1 MKKAR
6 FAPGTLK
13 APRRRTAPHLGAED
27 RLAALQRSGL
37 LDGIP
42 EDDVDRLTRLVTTIL
57 HAPMALVLLVDAH
70 CQILKSHIGLP
81 EPWASA
87 GEMPLSHSFC
97 QHVVA
102 SGKPLVIA
110 DARRRPLVRDSPAIP
125 DLGMV
130 AYAGVPL
137 CTAEGHVLGCFCV
150 VDHQPR
156 AWTAR
161 DVAILHD
168 LAASVITEIELGQ
181 ALREARGA
189 RAQADIE
196 RTSLQ
201 VVIEQ
206 RDEFLSSAAHD
217 LKTPL
222 TSVRGYAQLAQRRLR
237 QLNGV
242 DTQPVAEQIE
252 RIVDAAGRMLGLI
265 NDFMD
270 VTRGE
275 MGVAIRLDRAPT
287 DLVALVRGVV
297 QQHQGTTAHRFRLET
312 PDALGA
318 EVDAERVER
327 VLNNLLS
334 NALKYSPDG
343 SEVTV
348 RVDTTSGDERDEER
362 EEREGHSATITVR
375 DQGFGI
381 PADDLPRVGDRF
393 HRGANVVG
401 RVGGTGVGLASA
413 RRIVADHG
421 GTLTVASAG
430 EGQGTTVSVLFPLGP
445 LRGPHDDTTLSSD
458 SPQG

>member
-1 MKKAR
+1 MKKGRA
-6 FAPGTLK
+6 ALGTPR
-13 APRRRTAPHLGAED
+13 APRRPVAPYLGDEN

-37 LDGIP
+37 LDSVP
-42 EDDVDRLTRLVTTIL
+42 EENFDRLTRLVTTIL
-57 HAPMALVLLVDAH
+57 HAPMALVSLVDADR
-70 CQILKSHIGLP
+70 QVLKSHVGLP

-87 GEMPLSHSFC
+87 GEIPLSHSFC
-97 QHVVA
+97 QQVVA

-110 DARRRPLVRDSPAIP
+110 DARQHPQVRDSPAIP
-125 DLGMV
+125 DLGIV

-137 CTAEGHVLGCFCV
+137 RTAEGHVLGSFCV
-150 VDHQPR
+150 ADHQPR
-156 AWTAR
+156 EWTAR

-168 LAASVITEIELGQ
+168 LAASVMTEIELGQ
-181 ALREARGA
+181 ALREAR
-189 RAQADIE
+189 AQADVE

-201 VVIEQ
+201 AVMEQ

-217 LKTPL
+217 IKTPL
-222 TSVRGYAQLAQRRLR
+222 TSVRGYAQLAQRRLHR
-237 QLNGV
+237 LDGV

-287 DLVALVRGVV
+287 DLVALVRSVV

-348 RVDTTSGDERDEER
+348 RVDVDTASGDERHEG
-362 EEREGHSATITVR
+362 REGHSATITVR

-430 EGQGTTVSVLFPLGP
+430 EGQGTTVSVLLPL
-445 LRGPHDDTTLSSD
+445 HDPGERSNGKTIVSNVTE
-458 SPQG
+458 G

>member
-6 FAPGTLK
+6 SAPGTLR
-13 APRRRTAPHLGAED
+13 APRRPVAPHLGAEN

-37 LDGIP
+37 LDGVP
-42 EDDVDRLTRLVTTIL
+42 EEDFDRLTRLVTTIL
-57 HAPMALVLLVDAH
+57 HAPMALVSLVDADR
-70 CQILKSHIGLP
+70 QILKSHVGLP

-87 GEMPLSHSFC
+87 GEIPLSHSFC
-97 QHVVA
+97 QHIVA
-102 SGKPLVIA
+102 LGKPLVIA
-110 DARRRPLVRDSPAIP
+110 DARQHPLVRDSPAIP

-137 CTAEGHVLGCFCV
+137 RTAEGHVLGSFCV
-150 VDHQPR
+150 ADHQPR
-156 AWTAR
+156 EWTAR

-168 LAASVITEIELGQ
+168 LAASVMTEIELGQ
-181 ALREARGA
+181 ALREAREA
-189 RAQADIE
+189 RAQADVE

-201 VVIEQ
+201 AVMEQ

-237 QLNGV
+237 RLDGV

-297 QQHQGTTAHRFRLET
+297 QQHQGTTTHRFRLEA
-312 PDALGA
+312 PDALRA
-318 EVDAERVER
+318 EIDAERVER

-343 SEVTV
+343 SEVMV
-348 RVDTTSGDERDEER
+348 RVDTTSGDEGH
-362 EEREGHSATITVR
+362 EGHSATITVR
-375 DQGFGI
+375 DQGIGI
-381 PADDLPRVGDRF
+381 LSADLPRVGERF
-393 HRGANVVG
+393 HRGTNAVG

-430 EGQGTTVSVLFPLGP
+430 EGQGTTVSVLLPLHNPGE
-445 LRGPHDDTTLSSD
+445 RSNGGTIVSD
-458 SPQG
+458 VTEG